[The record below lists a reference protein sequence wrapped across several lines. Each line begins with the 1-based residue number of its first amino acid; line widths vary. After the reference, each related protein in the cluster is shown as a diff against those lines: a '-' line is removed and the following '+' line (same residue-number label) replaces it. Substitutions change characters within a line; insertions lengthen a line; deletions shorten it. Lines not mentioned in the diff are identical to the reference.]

1 MSNENNAEIEELQL
15 IEQNLQNLLLQKQ
28 TFQTQLLENEKALEE
43 MKSNSTVYKIV
54 GNLMIKSSPEDIK
67 KELNSKEE
75 MLNIR
80 IKNIEKQEELLK
92 EKAMKKQSSVLS
104 QMSKNRGKK

>member
-1 MSNENNAEIEELQL
+1 
-15 IEQNLQNLLLQKQ
+15 
-28 TFQTQLLENEKALEE
+28 